1 MDRPKS
7 KVEIPALQAG
17 SSNNGRISKES
28 TIKAIEAKL
37 KALESQAD
45 DFVINQSLDGGVPLI
60 QKYQYNKNGDGASS
74 SSSTNSRKF
83 NSRPSRPYQRQQR
96 RPRR

>member
-17 SSNNGRISKES
+17 SSNNGRMSKES

-37 KALESQAD
+37 KALENQAD
-45 DFVINQSLDGGVPLI
+45 DLVINQSLDGVPLI

-74 SSSTNSRKF
+74 SSSANTRKF